1 VGAAVLVIRIKQG
14 AQAVL
19 VAALVLLTV
28 LLAQERRGR
37 VIAAVSL

>member
-1 VGAAVLVIRIKQG
+1 VEAGAKATLLRQG